1 MYNFYQ
7 EKKLMRDKI
16 FIDSNIFLYAFN
28 DDDIDK
34 QKIATKII
42 MCKDNSYYISLQ
54 VINEVSNNMLRKL
67 KFTNTEIKD
76 FVNDS
81 YERYSVTDIKKE
93 TFLSAC
99 DIRDK
104 YNISYYD
111 SLILSSAINSKCNI
125 LYSEDMQHNQ
135 KIESLTIINPFE
147 K

>member
-1 MYNFYQ
+1 
-7 EKKLMRDKI
+7 MRDKI

-135 KIESLTIINPFE
+135 KIEDLTIINPFE
-147 K
+147 

>member
-1 MYNFYQ
+1 MKDN
-7 EKKLMRDKI
+7 I
-16 FIDSNIFLYAFN
+16 FIDSNLFLYAFN
-28 DDDIDK
+28 DDDKKK
-34 QKIATKII
+34 QELATQII
-42 MCKDNSYYISLQ
+42 MNRNNNYFISLQ

-76 FVNDS
+76 FINDS
-81 YERYSVTDIKKE
+81 YERYNVSEITKDI
-93 TFLSAC
+93 FLLAC

-135 KIESLTIINPFE
+135 KIESLTIINPFL
-147 K
+147 